1 MVVFQIMYPY
11 AENYK
16 FDMDYY
22 VNNHLVAA
30 GKLLG
35 DSCLKVEVTKG
46 FKEFYPDTTPFFAV
60 VARLAFES
68 EEAFFAAYTDEVDAF
83 LMEDIPKFTD
93 IAPVWQLEEIVYQG
107 GK

>member
-46 FKEFYPDTTPFFAV
+46 FKEFYPDTTPFFA
-60 VARLAFES
+60 AF
-68 EEAFFAAYTDEVDAF
+68 TDEVDAF

-93 IAPVWQLEEIVYQG
+93 IAPVWQLEEVVYQG